1 MNPGFSRAQGNRFRS
16 HGCPIF
22 RSSLLTALLHGLL
35 LCLASAAPPPGER
48 MLLFIG
54 SNTLG
59 EQAVPGLAK
68 AYLLQEKQAKEVNIQ
83 RQGDIIYITGTLP
96 DGKAVY
102 VEVHATG
109 SGDCFKSFL
118 GTYTGTYDQCDI
130 GMSSRRIKGE
140 EVDQIEAKTGDV
152 LGRRGDAPGLG
163 CEHPVA
169 MDGLA
174 IITHKDN
181 PLMRI
186 SFTEIKAIFSHQLKD
201 WKELK
206 EWKAAGGAEAGL
218 AITPVRRREPSGT
231 LDVFVQNIKPDATAM
246 KTVVSFVGND
256 EVAAHVATLPGGIGF
271 IGQSYPLAPGVK
283 RLQVYNDDPESSSM
297 TAEQAVFP
305 DVSAV
310 QSGRYPFSRIV
321 YLYTSSVHL
330 SDEIK
335 PFLQFTFSP
344 EGQTVLASEGGLVKI
359 EGTSHQL
366 PTPRTAEEQRADVI
380 AAVKNDN
387 RQRRTILRLHGSN
400 TVGAKCAVY
409 LAHNYLLER
418 QSQTAG
424 RKSSPIEDLTTE
436 LETPEGE
443 KALAHDVMCDL
454 DGDKVWETIE
464 IRPTGSSDAF
474 RSLLNGWCDIG
485 MSSRHI
491 SPAEVRDLMDTCG
504 DLSQAASQ
512 FALGL
517 DAFAIIAH
525 PSNTVEQLTL
535 DQTARLFLGN
545 LPDWGKLGGTPGAV
559 HVHSRPERSGTY
571 RAFCDAMLQGRSIS
585 GDARRHAENTAVAAA
600 VAADPL
606 GIGFVPAFASGA
618 ARVLRIGQD
627 DARGFTLP
635 THDNVISAQYPSQLC
650 RYVYLYVPEEKPQ
663 ALSVESLQN
672 WETARDFALMSQTW
686 RAQAIIS
693 SCGFFPEIAFE
704 DKAGLLKQE
713 DKESI
718 VAYVQRLADIERK
731 LKLGT
736 ASLQP
741 ALPASGDITARLLFE
756 EGRERLSPES
766 QNTLQLKLAS
776 WLQLYPQTVPNGFL
790 AEGWNDDLASD
801 QESLDIS
808 SRRAQVVADLITSR
822 LNRPVTAQGKG
833 KSAFPPNN
841 SEENKHLNRRVVLK
855 AAVK

>member
-1 MNPGFSRAQGNRFRS
+1 MNPGLSRAQGNRSRS
-16 HGCPIF
+16 HGCP
-22 RSSLLTALLHGLL
+22 SLLLVLL
-35 LCLASAAPPPGER
+35 LALHWGLPSHAAPPPGER
-48 MLLFIG
+48 LLLFIG

-59 EQAVPGLAK
+59 EHAAPGLAR
-68 AYLLQEKQAKEVNIQ
+68 AYLLQKKQAKDVAIQ
-83 RQGDIIYITGTLP
+83 RNGEIIYITGTLP

-102 VEVHATG
+102 IEVHATG

-140 EVDQIEAKTGDV
+140 EVDEIEAKTGDV
-152 LGRRGDAPGLG
+152 LSRRGDAPGLG

-186 SFTEIKAIFSHQLKD
+186 AFTELKAIYSNQLKD

-206 EWKAAGGAEAGL
+206 EWKAAGL

-231 LDVFVQNIKPDATAM
+231 LDVFVQNIKPDAAAM
-246 KTVVSFVGND
+246 RGITSFVGND

-283 RLQVYNDDPESSSM
+283 RLQVYNDDPEASSM
-297 TAEQAVFP
+297 TAGQAVFP

-321 YLYTSSVHL
+321 YFYTSSVHL

-344 EGQTVLASEGGLVKI
+344 EGQTILATEGGLVKI

-366 PTPRTAEEQRADVI
+366 PAARTTEEQRADVI
-380 AAVKNDN
+380 AAVKSDN
-387 RQRRTILRLHGSN
+387 RQRKTILRLHGSN

-409 LAHNYLLER
+409 LAYNYLLER
-418 QSQTAG
+418 QAKG
-424 RKSSPIEDLTTE
+424 RKISPIEDLTTE

-485 MSSRHI
+485 MSSRRI
-491 SPAEVRDLMDTCG
+491 SPAEVRDLTETCG
-504 DLSQAASQ
+504 DLSHPGAQ

-525 PSNTVEQLTL
+525 PENKVEQLTL

-545 LPDWGKLGGTPGAV
+545 VPNWEKIGGMPGPI

-571 RAFCDAMLQGRSIS
+571 RAFCDAMLQGRSIV
-585 GDARRHAENTAVAAA
+585 GDASRHAENSAVAAA
-600 VAADPL
+600 VAADPH
-606 GIGFVPAFASGA
+606 GIGFVPAFATGQ

-627 DARGFTLP
+627 DATGFSLP
-635 THDNVISAQYPSQLC
+635 THDTVISARYPSNLC

-663 ALSVESLQN
+663 ALSLESLQN
-672 WETARDFALMSQTW
+672 WETARDFALLSQTW

-704 DKAGLLKQE
+704 DKEGLLRQME
-713 DKESI
+713 SESI
-718 VAYVQRLADIERK
+718 TAYVQRLADLERK
-731 LKLGT
+731 LKLGK

-756 EGRERLSPES
+756 EGRDRLTPES

-776 WLQLYPQTVPNGFL
+776 WLQLYPQRVPNGFL
-790 AEGWNDDLASD
+790 AEGWTDNLASD
-801 QESLDIS
+801 EESQAIS
-808 SRRAQVVADLITSR
+808 TRRAQVVADLINSR
-822 LNRPVTAQGKG
+822 LNRPVAVKGQGK
-833 KSAFPPNN
+833 SSYPPNN

-855 AAVK
+855 AAKD

>member
-1 MNPGFSRAQGNRFRS
+1 MNPGFSHARGTRFRS
-16 HGCPIF
+16 HGCPTF
-22 RSSLLTALLHGLL
+22 CLSLLFALHCLL
-35 LCLASAAPPPGER
+35 PGSSPAAPPPGER

-59 EQAVPGLAK
+59 EHAVPGLAK
-68 AYLLQEKQAKEVNIQ
+68 AYLLQKKQAKDVALQ
-83 RQGDIIYITGTLP
+83 RNGEIIYVTATLP
-96 DGKAVY
+96 DGRAVY

-140 EVDQIEAKTGDV
+140 EVDEIEARTGDV
-152 LGRRGDAPGLG
+152 LSRRGDAPGLG
-163 CEHPVA
+163 CEQPVA

-174 IITHKDN
+174 IITHQDN
-181 PLMRI
+181 PLNRI
-186 SFTEIKAIFSHQLKD
+186 SFTTLKAIFSNQLKN
-201 WKELK
+201 WKEVK
-206 EWKAAGGAEAGL
+206 EWKAADL

-231 LDVFVQNIKPDATAM
+231 LDVFVQNIKPDATAL
-246 KTVVSFVGND
+246 KTITSFVGND

-283 RLQVYNDDPESSSM
+283 RLQVYNDDPESNSM
-297 TAEQAVFP
+297 TPEQAVFP

-310 QSGRYPFSRIV
+310 QSGHYPFSRIV

-330 SDEIK
+330 NDEIK

-344 EGQTVLASEGGLVKI
+344 EGQTILASEGGLVKI

-380 AAVKNDN
+380 AAVKSDN
-387 RQRRTILRLHGSN
+387 RQRKTILRLHGSN

-409 LAHNYLLER
+409 LAYHYLLER
-418 QSQTAG
+418 QTKG
-424 RKSSPIEDLTTE
+424 RQLSPIEDLTTE

-485 MSSRHI
+485 MSSRRI
-491 SPAEVRDLMDTCG
+491 SPAEVRDLSETCG
-504 DLSQAASQ
+504 DLSRPGAQ

-517 DAFAIIAH
+517 DAFAIITH
-525 PSNTVEQLTL
+525 PNNKVEQLTL
-535 DQTARLFLGN
+535 EQTARAFLGN
-545 LPDWGKLGGTPGAV
+545 IPNWEKLGGNPGAV
-559 HVHSRPERSGTY
+559 HVHARPERSGTY
-571 RAFCDAMLQGRSIS
+571 RAFCDAMLQGRSIA
-585 GDARRHAENTAVAAA
+585 GDASRHAENTAVAAA

-606 GIGFVPAFASGA
+606 GIGFVPAFATGA

-627 DARGFTLP
+627 DATGFSLP

-650 RYVYLYVPEEKPQ
+650 RYVYLYVPQEKPQ
-663 ALSVESLQN
+663 ALSLESLQN
-672 WETARDFALMSQTW
+672 WETARDFALLSQTW
-686 RAQAIIS
+686 RAQAIVA
-693 SCGFFPEIAFE
+693 SCGFFPELAFE
-704 DKAGLLKQE
+704 DKDGLLKQQ
-713 DKESI
+713 DNESI
-718 VAYVQRLADIERK
+718 LAYVQRLADIERK

-741 ALPASGDITARLLFE
+741 SLPASGDITARLLFE
-756 EGRERLSPES
+756 EGRDRLTPES

-801 QESLDIS
+801 EESIAITA
-808 SRRAQVVADLITSR
+808 RRAQVVADLISSR
-822 LNRPVTAQGKG
+822 LSRPVKAEGKG
-833 KSAFPPNN
+833 KSTYPPNN